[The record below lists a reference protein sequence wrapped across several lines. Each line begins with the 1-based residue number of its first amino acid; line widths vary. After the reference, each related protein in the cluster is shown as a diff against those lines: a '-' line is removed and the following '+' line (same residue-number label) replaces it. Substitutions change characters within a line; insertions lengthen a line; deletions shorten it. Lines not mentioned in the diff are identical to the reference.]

1 MPRDRRNADDFADE
15 IRSHLEME
23 ADELESE
30 GIPRSEAERQAKA
43 AFGSRAAASERF
55 ALRHRLLW
63 LDNLRQ
69 DVRFGIRMM
78 RRNPAFTVVAVLTLA
93 IGIAASATVFTWIN
107 AVMLEPL
114 GGVTAP
120 NRLVTVETVTSNG
133 EWVPN
138 SYPDFI
144 DFRERLRQIEGIAVA
159 HISPFSVGRED
170 HAERVWGEMVSGN
183 FFSVLGVRP
192 ELGRLFLP
200 SEYGDTP
207 GAYPLAVLSDR
218 YWRSHYHADPSI
230 VGQTIRI
237 NQHELTIIGVADPQ
251 FHGS

>member
-1 MPRDRRNADDFADE
+1 MPRDRRSADDFADE
-15 IRSHLEME
+15 IRSHLGME

-30 GIPRSEAERQAKA
+30 GIPRSEAERQAKV
-43 AFGSRAAASERF
+43 AFGSAAVVRERF

-69 DVRFGIRMM
+69 DLRFGIRMM

-107 AVMLEPL
+107 AVLLEPL

-138 SYPDFI
+138 SYPDFV
-144 DFRERLRQIEGIAVA
+144 DFRDRLTLFDGIAVTHTTA
-159 HISPFSVGRED
+159 FSVGKD
-170 HAERVWGEMVSGN
+170 NHAERVWGELVSGN
-183 FFSVLGVRP
+183 FFAVLGVKP
-192 ELGRLFLP
+192 EAGRLFLP

-207 GAYPLAVLSDR
+207 GAYSVAVISDR
-218 YWRSHYHADPSI
+218 YWRSHYAADPAVI
-230 VGQTIRI
+230 GKTIRI
-237 NQHELTIIGVADPQ
+237 NQHELTIVGAAIC
-251 FHGS
+251 S